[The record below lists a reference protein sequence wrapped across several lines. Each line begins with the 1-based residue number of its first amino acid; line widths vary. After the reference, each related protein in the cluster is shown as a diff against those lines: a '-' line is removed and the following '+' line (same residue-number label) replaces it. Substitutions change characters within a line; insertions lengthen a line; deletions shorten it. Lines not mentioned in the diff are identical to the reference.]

1 MSLFRRS
8 DFFALLVPFISAV
21 LLAGCSSEAKRGK
34 FLASVHG
41 NDLRMGDV
49 APHVDT
55 TSAYA
60 VRNYVSNWVD
70 EHLLYDEAEKLGL
83 NESPQFQQRVKEFSM
98 QLAIT
103 MLLNREIYDVPLNL
117 SPRDISAFYDSH
129 RGEFVASGNIA
140 YVNYAGFDKRS
151 VAVAFRNALVSG
163 TPWSSAFS
171 ELPAYEIISVKDS
184 VYLKGT
190 DANGAIWNVIQSLDP
205 AKVSF
210 PIQVDSVSYIV
221 QVIDKIGPGD
231 PLPLS
236 FASSGIRE
244 RLAIE
249 KRQKM
254 YSALVDSLRSL
265 GNFQVNPSVAIRDT
279 NSQE

>member
-8 DFFALLVPFISAV
+8 DLLPLLVPVVSAV

-34 FLASVHG
+34 FLASVRG
-41 NDLRMGDV
+41 NDLRMADV

-70 EHLLYDEAEKLGL
+70 EHLLFDEAEKLGL
-83 NESPQFQQRVKEFSM
+83 NESAQFQQRVKEFSM

-103 MLLNREIYDVPLNL
+103 MLLNKEIYDVPLNL
-117 SPRDISAFYDSH
+117 SSKEISAFYDSH
-129 RGEFVASGNIA
+129 RAEFLASGSIA

-171 ELPAYEIISVKDS
+171 EIPAYQIISVKDS

-190 DANGAIWNVIQSLDP
+190 DADGAVWNVIQSLDP
-205 AKVSF
+205 GKVSF
-210 PIQVDSVSYIV
+210 PIQVDSVNYIV
-221 QVIDKIGPGD
+221 QVIDKISPGSL
-231 PLPLS
+231 LPLS
-236 FASSGIRE
+236 YASPGIKE
-244 RLAIE
+244 RLTIE

-265 GNFQVNPSVAIRDT
+265 GNFQINPSVAISDT

>member
-8 DFFALLVPFISAV
+8 NSIAVLIPVVSAV
-21 LLAGCSSEAKRGK
+21 LLAGCSREAERGK
-34 FLASVHG
+34 FLASVRG

-55 TSAYA
+55 SSAYA

-70 EHLLYDEAEKLGL
+70 EQLLYEEAKKLGL
-83 NESPQFQQRVKEFSM
+83 NESPQFEQRVKEFSM

-103 MLLNREIYDVPLNL
+103 MLLNKEIYNVPLNL
-117 SPRDISAFYDSH
+117 SPQEVAAFYDSH
-129 RGEFVASGNIA
+129 RGEFMASGDVA
-140 YVNYAGFDKRS
+140 YVNYAGFDQRS
-151 VAVAFRNALVSG
+151 VAVAFRNTLVSG

-171 ELPAYEIISVKDS
+171 QIPAYQIISVKDS
-184 VYLKGT
+184 VYLKGS
-190 DANGAIWNVIQSLDP
+190 DANGAVWNVIQSLDP
-205 AKVSF
+205 GKVSF

-221 QVIDKIGPGD
+221 QVIDKIGPGES
-231 PLPLS
+231 LPLS
-236 FASSGIRE
+236 YAAPQIRE
-244 RLAIE
+244 RLTIE

-265 GNFQVNPSVAIRDT
+265 GNFQINPSVAISDT